1 MSSGVV
7 AAKTTKSEGR
17 AIDSPV
23 STLET
28 NRRRLGAASSA
39 ARSVPHLLAK
49 LPWGTIAAIAGGIAA
64 WYGLT
69 AAVERMATPHDT
81 FVAAV
86 QLLTSPSSYPDFLAT
101 LRRVMVG
108 FVGAVVLGA
117 AIGTIMG
124 ATRSGDALLKPWV
137 VAALSIPG
145 PVAIIGFILIMGI
158 NERSTMFALVFSVT
172 PYVVN
177 IIRDGVG
184 TVETSLTQMSH
195 VFGLSRAARW
205 RHVYVPQLLP
215 AAFASVRT
223 AFAMSWK
230 LVVVIEAIGASRGI
244 GAQMNRSFRRLDAA
258 EGIAWAATFTLMMW
272 LVEVFVFQTAE
283 RRLFRWRTATSK

>member
-1 MSSGVV
+1 MD
-7 AAKTTKSEGR
+7 ALKTE
-17 AIDSPV
+17 
-23 STLET
+23 
-28 NRRRLGAASSA
+28 NRRVIAAAGASRLLPRVMS
-39 ARSVPHLLAK
+39 RV
-49 LPWGTIAAIAGGIAA
+49 PWGTIAAVAGGILA

-69 AAVERMATPHDT
+69 AVVDRMATPHDT
-81 FVAAV
+81 FAAGIGLV
-86 QLLTSPSSYPDFLAT
+86 TSASSYPDFAAT
-101 LRRVMVG
+101 LRRIMVG
-108 FVGAVVLGA
+108 FVGAVAIGV

-124 ATRSGDALLKPWV
+124 STRSGDALLKPWV

-158 NERSTMFALVFSVT
+158 DERSTMFALVFSVT

-184 TVETSLTQMSH
+184 TVETNLTQMSR

-215 AAFASVRT
+215 AGFASVRT

-244 GAQMNRSFRRLDAA
+244 GAQMQRSFRVLDAA
-258 EGIAWAATFTLMMW
+258 TGIAWAATFTLMMW
-272 LVEVFVFQTAE
+272 LVEVLVFQTAE
-283 RRLFRWRTATSK
+283 RRLFRWRGATSR